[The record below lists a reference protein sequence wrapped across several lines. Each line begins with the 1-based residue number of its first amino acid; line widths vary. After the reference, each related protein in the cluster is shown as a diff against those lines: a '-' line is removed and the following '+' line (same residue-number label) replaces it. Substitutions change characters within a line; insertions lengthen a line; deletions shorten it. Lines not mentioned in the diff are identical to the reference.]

1 MIQTPMAS
9 FRPLTFSLTYT
20 ELTGETALDFMV
32 EGLTESP
39 FAPGKF
45 PEDIRSKATD
55 IIQEPTT
62 RGFRI
67 KILI

>member
-1 MIQTPMAS
+1 
-9 FRPLTFSLTYT
+9 
-20 ELTGETALDFMV
+20 MV

-39 FAPGKF
+39 FAAGKF
-45 PEDIRSKATD
+45 PEDIRSKAKD

-67 KILI
+67 KIML